1 LLARNQH
8 SYRGEKLK
16 KSILFLTLLAFL
28 AGPILHVPE
37 TQAASES
44 KTHSSKA
51 KSTKAK
57 AKSKRGKLKTK
68 AKSKIKAKS
77 KTQAEKPR
85 PSRRRVASRASR
97 SKARHYVQAAPPP
110 LRALSAV
117 APETLQGDE
126 LDLRSSAALVVD
138 QKSGVPLYAKNIDV
152 PTSIASITKLMTAMV
167 TLDAGLSL
175 DEEIEV
181 NSEDV
186 DRLKGT
192 GSRLALG
199 TRLTREELL
208 HLALIAS
215 ENRAASALSRVY
227 PGGRPAF
234 IAAMNR
240 KARELGMRDSHFV
253 DGTGLNSS
261 NRATAA
267 DLVKMVDAAYRYP
280 LIREIS
286 STGSYDVSVPGTQV
300 VKVRQNGRLRKVTR
314 AVQRHVAF
322 NNTNSLTRSEGW
334 EIGVSKT
341 GYINEAGHCLVMQTK
356 INEQRVIIVLLD
368 SVGKWGRIGD
378 AQRIRKWLEH
388 DTPLAV
394 HKEFADSHLNEHST
408 SPQKSGRT
416 AAFLTSE

>member
-1 LLARNQH
+1 M
-8 SYRGEKLK
+8 K

-57 AKSKRGKLKTK
+57 AKSKLGKLKTK

-77 KTQAEKPR
+77 KHKLKAKAK
-85 PSRRRVASRASR
+85 SKKIASRASR
-97 SKARHYVQAAPPP
+97 SKSRHYVQAAPPP
-110 LRALSAV
+110 LRALSTV

-240 KARELGMRDSHFV
+240 KARELGMRDSYFV

-300 VKVRQNGRLRKVTR
+300 VKVRENGRLRKVTR

-394 HKEFADSHLNEHST
+394 HKES
-408 SPQKSGRT
+408 RT
-416 AAFLTSE
+416 AT